1 MKFLGEYIYTLSA
14 CLIIASVI
22 FTSVPSGPLKNTLK
36 AAVGIVLALVSVS
49 AFIPD
54 KADTEAYYE
63 SMKEVVFDENN
74 ADEMTGLVMEQTRK
88 LAEKKISEKVGG
100 KKVNITL
107 NENGN
112 IEKVEIENATK
123 ADKIVVSRE
132 FEIEIEKIQTS

>member
-36 AAVGIVLALVSVS
+36 AAVGIVLALVCVS

-63 SMKEVVFDENN
+63 GMKEVVFDKNN
-74 ADEMTGLVMEQTRK
+74 ADEMTGLVMEQARR

-132 FEIEIEKIQTS
+132 FKIEIEKIQTS

>member
-22 FTSVPSGPLKNTLK
+22 FTSVPSGHLKNTLK
-36 AAVGIVLALVSVS
+36 AAVGIVLALVCVS

-54 KADTEAYYE
+54 KVDTEAYYE
-63 SMKEVVFDENN
+63 SMKEVVFDKNN